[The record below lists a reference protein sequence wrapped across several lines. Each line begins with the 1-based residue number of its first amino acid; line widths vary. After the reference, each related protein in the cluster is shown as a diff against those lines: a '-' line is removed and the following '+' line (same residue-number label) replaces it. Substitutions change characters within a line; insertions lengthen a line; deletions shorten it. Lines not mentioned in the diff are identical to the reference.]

1 MQISRRDNRYGP
13 IWAIWE
19 RPTSNENRPIWAIW
33 ERPTQ
38 PVDNINKGRKID
50 FG

>member
-1 MQISRRDNRYGP
+1 MDLFGLSGRDQHP
-13 IWAIWE
+13 MK
-19 RPTSNENRPIWAIW
+19 NRPIWAIW